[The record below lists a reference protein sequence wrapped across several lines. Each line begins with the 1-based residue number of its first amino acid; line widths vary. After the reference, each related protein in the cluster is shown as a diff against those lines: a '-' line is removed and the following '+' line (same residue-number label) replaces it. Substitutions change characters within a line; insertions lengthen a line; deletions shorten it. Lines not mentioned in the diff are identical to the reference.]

1 MFSKDKDVQAIG
13 RIAKKLDRSSHMSKR
28 EKLEK
33 KQFKSISPVNIDS
46 TGVLPE
52 MMGVPSSIIGL
63 I

>member
-13 RIAKKLDRSSHMSKR
+13 RIARKLDRSSHMSKR
-28 EKLEK
+28 EKAEK

-46 TGVLPE
+46 TGMLSE
-52 MMGVPSSIIGL
+52 IMGAPSQIIGL